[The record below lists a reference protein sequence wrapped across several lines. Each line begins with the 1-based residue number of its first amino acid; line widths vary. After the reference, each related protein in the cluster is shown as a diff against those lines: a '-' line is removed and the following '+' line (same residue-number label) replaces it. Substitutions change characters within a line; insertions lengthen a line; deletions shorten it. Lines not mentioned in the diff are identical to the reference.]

1 MKILFMGTPEFARVC
16 LEALQE
22 SDHEIVA
29 VFTQPDRPSGR
40 GKKLTPP
47 PVKVY
52 AEERGIPV
60 YQPEKINSPQWAI
73 TLADCHADIFVVAAY
88 GQILSQRVLDIPKFG
103 CVNVHASLLPKYRG
117 AAPIQQAI
125 FDGETLTG
133 ITIMQMDAGMDTG
146 DMLLK
151 REVEITQED
160 TGGNLHDKLCKI
172 APEALLT
179 ALDQIKTATIKSQKQ
194 DETQATYAGM
204 ITKEMER
211 LDMSRPPQDVVNHIR
226 AYNPFP
232 GTYTEIDGK
241 KVKIWNAKVAD
252 GKVDFLELTPPGG
265 KKMSAEAY
273 FRGQQNKGG

>member
-1 MKILFMGTPEFARVC
+1 MKVLFMGTPEFARVC
-16 LEALQE
+16 LEALDK
-22 SDHEIVA
+22 SHHEVA
-29 VFTQPDRPSGR
+29 AVITQPDRPSGR

-52 AEERGIPV
+52 AEEQGIPV
-60 YQPEKINSPQWAI
+60 YQPEKINRWDFP
-73 TLADCHADIFVVAAY
+73 DFGADIFVVAAY
-88 GQILSQRVLDIPKFG
+88 GQILSQQVLDIPKFG

-117 AAPIQQAI
+117 ASPIQQAI
-125 FDGETLTG
+125 FDGETVTG
-133 ITIMQMDAGMDTG
+133 ITIMQMDVGMDTG

-151 REVEITQED
+151 STVEIAPDD
-160 TGGNLHDKLCKI
+160 TGGSLHDKLCKI

-179 ALDQIKTATIKSQKQ
+179 ALDGIEAGTIKSQKQ
-194 DETQATYAGM
+194 DDGQATYAGM

-211 LDMSRPPQDVVNHIR
+211 LDMSRNPQDVVNHIR

-241 KVKIWNAKVAD
+241 KVKIWNAKVAEV
-252 GKVDFLELTPPGG
+252 GVEFLELTPPGG